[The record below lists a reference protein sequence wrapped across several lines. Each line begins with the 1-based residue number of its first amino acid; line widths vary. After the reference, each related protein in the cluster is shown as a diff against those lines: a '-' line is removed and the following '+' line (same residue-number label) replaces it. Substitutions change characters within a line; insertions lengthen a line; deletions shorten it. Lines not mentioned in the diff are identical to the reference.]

1 MYLIIN
7 TAIAKSWGFPHDGD
21 MGWCPCKFLY
31 SLQYLGIVQKK
42 KSWMMALIMK
52 MVVGVEING
61 GPSFDFL
68 RQQGGQNL
76 YLREMKY

>member
-1 MYLIIN
+1 M
-7 TAIAKSWGFPHDGD
+7 
-21 MGWCPCKFLY
+21 LY

-76 YLREMKY
+76 YLREMK